1 MCFFNWCFTPPEEEN
16 DKYRNID
23 RDLEAITAQFA
34 ELRMNTNKKLEN
46 ILERKR
52 HKKHNASNQ
61 YKSYYQ

>member
-1 MCFFNWCFTPPEEEN
+1 MCFFNWCFTAQEED

-52 HKKHNASNQ
+52 NRKHNASNQ